1 MLLNRKEI
9 LSTIKKSLS
18 EDIGERDIT
27 TDLLIPKDKK
37 VEAIILAKE
46 DTLICGLEICKL
58 FFKTLDSNIMFK
70 AKFLDGDF
78 VRKGRVIARIKGL
91 AKPMLMAE
99 RSGLNMLSH
108 LCGIA
113 TLTNRFVKAVRP
125 YGVKIMD
132 TRKTIPGLRLLEKY
146 AVSRGGGY
154 NHRIGL
160 YDQVL
165 IKDNHLKV
173 VNSQWSVVNRAIK
186 KAKRKKMISEIE
198 INDLKELKEALILS
212 PDIIMLDNMNLAQI
226 KKAVQLRDL
235 FSSRTKLEASG
246 GINLK
251 NIRAIAKTG
260 VDFIS
265 IGSLTDS
272 AQAIDMSLEVI

>member
-9 LSTIKKSLS
+9 LYFIRNALS
-18 EDIGERDIT
+18 EDVGGGDIT

-37 VEAIILAKE
+37 ALGIILAKE
-46 DTLICGLEICKL
+46 DGLICGLEICKL

-78 VRKGRVIARIKGL
+78 VRKGRVIARILGN
-91 AKPMLMAE
+91 ARPILMAE

-146 AVSRGGGY
+146 AVSCAGGY
-154 NHRIGL
+154 NHRMGL
-160 YDQVL
+160 YDQML

-186 KAKRKKMISEIE
+186 KAKRKKITTEIE
-198 INDLKELKEALILS
+198 VKNLKELKQALMLK
-212 PDIIMLDNMNLAQI
+212 PDIVMLDNMNTVMI
-226 KKAVQLRDL
+226 KKAVKMKDL
-235 FSSRTKLEASG
+235 FSKRTKLEASG
-246 GINLK
+246 GVNLK
-251 NIRAIAKTG
+251 NVRLIAKTG
-260 VDFIS
+260 IDFIS

-272 AQAIDMSLEVI
+272 AQAIDMSLEVV